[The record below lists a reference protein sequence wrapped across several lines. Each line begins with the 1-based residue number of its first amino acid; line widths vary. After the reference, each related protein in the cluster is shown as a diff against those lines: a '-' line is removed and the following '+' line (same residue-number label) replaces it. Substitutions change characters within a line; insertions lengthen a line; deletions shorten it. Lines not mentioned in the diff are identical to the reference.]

1 MEAAAPGEDKKTRQP
16 RGPEKVIRLVS
27 QLHEQMA
34 TSVSPSSAT
43 ATTFNPMNRPTR
55 FLLMFV
61 RGSGS
66 TWVQA
71 LLNQQ
76 PHFFCGP
83 ETSLTPEFFDISTSA
98 STSTSAVPANTFFG
112 YKNKMDHLPSWAQ
125 QRMLAAAADGEGGS
139 DKVTF
144 VFMRRRDVVRHAVG
158 LCRKNQ
164 LAPRQG
170 FWTQHK
176 AGKGNAW
183 SEEHV
188 VGAGAI
194 DVDEFKREVG
204 FVREEEA
211 ALSAFQAQL
220 TAAGI
225 PSLEVWYEDFL
236 ADHVEQLR
244 RVYRWIVGTDEG
256 FVVPVNNIEGAVPV
270 KNTPLDL
277 AQVVTNFDEL
287 KAWVTAHT
295 DFTWYD

>member
-1 MEAAAPGEDKKTRQP
+1 MEIAAPGEDKKK
-16 RGPEKVIRLVS
+16 RGPEKVIQLVS
-27 QLHEQMA
+27 QLHEQMSA
-34 TSVSPSSAT
+34 SSPSTPAVV
-43 ATTFNPMNRPTR
+43 FNPLGKPTR

-83 ETSLTPEFFDISTSA
+83 ETTLTPEFFEVASSSSSSTLI
-98 STSTSAVPANTFFG
+98 PPNTFFG
-112 YKNKMDHLPSWAQ
+112 YKNKMNHLPDWAQ
-125 QRMLAAAADGEGGS
+125 QRILKTATTQEGGE
-139 DKVTF
+139 VTF
-144 VFMRRRDVVRHAVG
+144 IFMRRRDVVRHAVG

-204 FVREEEA
+204 FVRDEEA

-244 RVYRWIVGTDEG
+244 RVYQWIVGTDAG
-256 FVVPVNNIEGAVPV
+256 FVVPSNIEGAVPV

-287 KAWVTAHT
+287 KAWVAAHT